1 MNLTIIL
8 LVAAVVLAFV
18 GFFAIVFWIEFL
30 KINKINAQLKEVAEN
45 LSGQY
50 VDNGAWKHPLI
61 VVDHEG
67 LRTRI
72 GLERSKIN
80 DGTGTSMLQVKQL
93 KITTDGLDPQYKIS
107 IAPPTLAAKASA
119 WVKGQRARTG
129 MEFFDDKFVVES
141 NRFKD
146 SMRDIISPD
155 VARKL
160 ESVSRF
166 APLQILAG
174 NTGKKKKPKN
184 AAPIKNTPIARMRK
198 SLPFWDV
205 NVGPMTKQINKHR
218 FKLSIN
224 EGKSELLLLIQESEI
239 GSLTEFI
246 YTLVDAQ
253 REVVAN
259 LSTLEKCAVNKP
271 AINGMNHA

>member
-1 MNLTIIL
+1 MNLIIIL
-8 LVAAVVLAFV
+8 LVATVVMAFV
-18 GFFAIVFWIEFL
+18 GFFAIVFWLESL
-30 KINKINAQLKEVAEN
+30 KRKKINAQLKDVAEN

-72 GLERSKIN
+72 GLEQSKIN

-119 WVKGQRARTG
+119 WVKGHRARTG
-129 MEFFDDKFVVES
+129 MEFFDDKFVIES
-141 NRFKD
+141 NRFQD
-146 SMRDIISPD
+146 SMRDIISPN
-155 VARKL
+155 VARKF

-166 APLQILAG
+166 APLKILAG
-174 NTGKKKKPKN
+174 NAGKKKN

-205 NVGPMTKQINKHR
+205 NLGAMTKQINKHR

-224 EGKSELLLLIQESEI
+224 EGKSELLLLIQESEM
-239 GSLTEFI
+239 GSLTEHI

-259 LSTLEKCAVNKP
+259 LSTLEKCAANKP

>member
-1 MNLTIIL
+1 
-8 LVAAVVLAFV
+8 
-18 GFFAIVFWIEFL
+18 
-30 KINKINAQLKEVAEN
+30 
-45 LSGQY
+45 
-50 VDNGAWKHPLI
+50 
-61 VVDHEG
+61 
-67 LRTRI
+67 
-72 GLERSKIN
+72 
-80 DGTGTSMLQVKQL
+80 MLQVKQL

-119 WVKGQRARTG
+119 WVKGHRARTG
-129 MEFFDDKFVVES
+129 MEFFDDKFVIES
-141 NRFKD
+141 NRFQD
-146 SMRDIISPD
+146 SMRDIISPN
-155 VARKL
+155 VARKF

-166 APLQILAG
+166 APLKILAG
-174 NTGKKKKPKN
+174 NAGKKKN

-205 NVGPMTKQINKHR
+205 NLGAMTKQINKHR

-224 EGKSELLLLIQESEI
+224 EGKSELLLLIQESEM
-239 GSLTEFI
+239 GSLTEYI

-259 LSTLEKCAVNKP
+259 LSTLEKCAANKP

>member
-1 MNLTIIL
+1 M
-8 LVAAVVLAFV
+8 AFV
-18 GFFAIVFWIEFL
+18 GFFAIVFWLESL
-30 KINKINAQLKEVAEN
+30 KRKKINAQLKDVAEN

-50 VDNGAWKHPLI
+50 VANGAWKHPLI

-119 WVKGQRARTG
+119 WVKGHRARTG
-129 MEFFDDKFVVES
+129 MEFFDDKFVIES
-141 NRFKD
+141 NRFQD
-146 SMRDIISPD
+146 SMRDIISPN
-155 VARKL
+155 VARKF

-166 APLQILAG
+166 APLKILAG
-174 NTGKKKKPKN
+174 NAGKKKN

-205 NVGPMTKQINKHR
+205 NLGAMTKQINKHR

-224 EGKSELLLLIQESEI
+224 EGKSELLLLIQESEM
-239 GSLTEFI
+239 GSLTEYI

-259 LSTLEKCAVNKP
+259 LSTLEKCAANKP